1 MNLKDI
7 QLKENGDVVTGGLS
21 HSTETLG
28 EFMED
33 LRPNEKRTL
42 NDVNSALLEC
52 GILPINE
59 YNYKEVSEVKNFEF
73 VARGLKRQ

>member
-1 MNLKDI
+1 MNLNDI
-7 QLKENGDVVTGGLS
+7 QLKENGNVVTGGLS
-21 HSTETLG
+21 HRTETLG

-42 NDVNSALLEC
+42 KDVNSALLEC

-59 YNYKEVSEVKNFEF
+59 ENYREVREVTNFEF
-73 VARGLKRQ
+73 VASGLKR